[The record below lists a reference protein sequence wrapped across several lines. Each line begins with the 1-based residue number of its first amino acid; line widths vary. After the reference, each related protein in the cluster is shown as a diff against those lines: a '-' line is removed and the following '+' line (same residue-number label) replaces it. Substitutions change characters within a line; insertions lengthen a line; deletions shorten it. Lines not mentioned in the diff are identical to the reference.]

1 MDSNLSLEEKAQQ
14 EIMLKSVAD
23 SPLFD
28 LPPELRNKIY
38 RYALVRI
45 RELAITKSHGIPEAP
60 LLSVS
65 KLVRSETYE
74 LFYLENK
81 FKCVVHN
88 YDPTSVMLANRRW
101 SALAQ
106 IPGTTL
112 DDTIDVI
119 SIHYRGK
126 RNWKNLVTWFHFVHQ
141 SPSCGMDATSHGDAE
156 ESLRSGLFKVLM
168 YGPDMTSSAVDF
180 LLESMRPTFVR
191 LHRDW
196 GKD

>member
-1 MDSNLSLEEKAQQ
+1 MDSDLSPEEKAQQ
-14 EIMLKSVAD
+14 ELMLKSVAD

-38 RYALVRI
+38 RYALVRN
-45 RELAITKSHGIPEAP
+45 RELPITKSRGIPEAP

-88 YDPTSVMLANRRW
+88 YDPTSLMLLDRRW
-101 SALAQ
+101 SALAR

-112 DDTIDVI
+112 GDTIDVD
-119 SIHYRGK
+119 IHWRGK
-126 RNWKNLVTWFHFVHQ
+126 RNWKNLVTWLHFAHHASCCGINARPHQ
-141 SPSCGMDATSHGDAE
+141 GTE
-156 ESLRSGLFKVLM
+156 ESLISGLFRMVM
-168 YGPDMTSSAVDF
+168 NGPGMTSSALDF
-180 LLESMRPTFVR
+180 LLESMRPTFVKI
-191 LHRDW
+191 HKDW

>member
-1 MDSNLSLEEKAQQ
+1 MDSNLSLEEKVQQ

-88 YDPTSVMLANRRW
+88 YDPASLMLLDRRW

-112 DDTIDVI
+112 DDKIDV
-119 SIHYRGK
+119 SIDFRGK
-126 RNWKNLVTWFHFVHQ
+126 RNWKNLVTWFRFAHN
-141 SPSCGMDATSHGDAE
+141 SSCCGINAKPHHGTE
-156 ESLRSGLFKVLM
+156 ESLISGLFRMVIH
-168 YGPDMTSSAVDF
+168 GPGMTSSALDF
-180 LLESMRPTFVR
+180 LLESMRPTFVK